1 MTFDDIDDELSTCR
15 CRQIKSTRRRPSLNT
30 IRSSAEEI
38 DLLAEMLLG
47 VGKVKV
53 NVEEVI
59 DWIDCNKDYED
70 EVDNDSA
77 DDDEMLETHTQIR
90 VKDESAIKSL
100 NVVLKWTAENDVAL
114 TDIRRLQTSLFL
126 VLLLYHAFSYYDTQ
140 NSIVI
145 ASVRTQSRKNK
156 IYKLI
161 RSNFGIFSIISC
173 LINSTLWHTI
183 LF

>member
-77 DDDEMLETHTQIR
+77 DDDEMLR
-90 VKDESAIKSL
+90 D
-100 NVVLKWTAENDVAL
+100 
-114 TDIRRLQTSLFL
+114 
-126 VLLLYHAFSYYDTQ
+126 SYT
-140 NSIVI
+140 
-145 ASVRTQSRKNK
+145 NK
-156 IYKLI
+156 GK
-161 RSNFGIFSIISC
+161 G
-173 LINSTLWHTI
+173 
-183 LF
+183 